1 MPVFDHFG
9 FLAPYYDRMAKP
21 QPPLDLL
28 EHLNLNRQSH
38 LLDVGGGTGRVA
50 QTLLPDAASVT
61 VVDLSFKMLQEAR
74 LKPGLKSVMAASE
87 ILPYPAESF
96 DAIIMVDAFHHV
108 IDQQQ
113 TLNELFRVL
122 KPGGTIVVKEPDIKS
137 FAVKLIAIFEKLLLM
152 RTHIITGEQIA
163 GMFEFCCKSAQVYRK
178 EFTVWV
184 VVKK

>member
-1 MPVFDHFG
+1 MPAFDHFG
-9 FLAPYYDRMAKP
+9 FLAPHYDRMAKP
-21 QPPLDLL
+21 QPTLDLL
-28 EHLNLNRQSH
+28 EHLNLNSQSH

-50 QTLLPDAASVT
+50 HTLLPYAAGVT
-61 VVDLSFKMLQEAR
+61 VVDLSFKMLREAW
-74 LKPGLKSVMAASE
+74 LKPGLMFAMAASE
-87 ILPYPAESF
+87 DLPYPAESF

-122 KPGGTIVVKEPDIKS
+122 KPGGTIVVKEPDILT

-152 RTHIITGEQIA
+152 RTHIISGEQIA
-163 GMFEFCCKSAQVYRK
+163 RMFEMCCKGAQVYRK